1 MSAFLVLGVSVLSE
15 EGDTLYYAK
24 LQEVKSGNDVSIFFR
39 DWAYS
44 NEKVNCA
51 FIYFSEEEAQK
62 HVDELNDHLM
72 RCGISAL

>member
-15 EGDTLYYAK
+15 EGDLLHYAK
-24 LQEVKSGNDVSIFFR
+24 LQEVKEGDDIKAVFSHEKYG
-39 DWAYS
+39 
-44 NEKVNCA
+44 NEKIDCA
-51 FIYFSEEEAQK
+51 FLYFDEDEAQK